1 MTLPLTH
8 GSHMIDDCIPGT
20 SHFIV
25 VAAVNTCGDLVSR
38 SEQCT
43 VQTSAPIERPVLQAE

>member
-1 MTLPLTH
+1 
-8 GSHMIDDCIPGT
+8 MIDDCIPGT

-43 VQTSAPIERPVLQAE
+43 VQTSAPIERPLLQVE